1 VGRYDFRPKS
11 GEEHLAAETIA
22 EPRFDGRFCAPPDQ
36 RRYPCRTI
44 DMSAEIVALRSDYR
58 PAIGDRIALD
68 LDRWGRFDG
77 SVIRLFDGGFTLDLE
92 VADRARAHVAM
103 QFAWLTR
110 HFAPDAAQYRA
121 HERLQP
127 KRRFTTFTV
136 AQVTLPCEILDL
148 SRSGASLKTEVQV
161 PPGEKVTIGKR
172 TQAEVI
178 RQTEDGFAVRF
189 RRLLP
194 LETFDEDVEL

>member
-1 VGRYDFRPKS
+1 MRRPDLRPKI
-11 GEEHLAAETIA
+11 GAARLAAETIA
-22 EPRFDGRFCAPPDQ
+22 EPRFDGRFSLPPDH
-36 RRYPCRTI
+36 RRYACRTI
-44 DMSAEIVALRSDYR
+44 DMSAEIVALRSDFR
-58 PAIGDRIALD
+58 PTVGDRIALD

-77 SVIRLFDGGFTLDLE
+77 AVIRLFEGGFTVDLE
-92 VADRARAHVAM
+92 VEDQPRAHVAM

-110 HFAPDAAQYRA
+110 HFAPDATRCRA
-121 HERLQP
+121 HERLRP
-127 KRRFTTFTV
+127 KQRFTTFTV
-136 AQVTLPCEILDL
+136 AQVTLPCEIVDL
-148 SRSGASLKTEVQV
+148 SRSGASLRTAVQV

-194 LETFDEDVEL
+194 LDIFDEDIDL

>member
-1 VGRYDFRPKS
+1 MARHDLRPKN
-11 GEEHLAAETIA
+11 GEERLAAETIA
-22 EPRFDGRFCAPPDQ
+22 EPRFDGRFFLPPDQ

-58 PAIGDRIALD
+58 PAVGEKVTLD

-77 SVIRLFDGGFTLDLE
+77 AVIRLFDGGFTLGLE
-92 VADRARAHVAM
+92 VEDRPRAHVAM

-110 HFAPDAAQYRA
+110 HFAPDAARCRS
-121 HERLQP
+121 HERLRP

-148 SRSGASLKTEVQV
+148 SRSGASLRTEVQV
-161 PPGEKVTIGKR
+161 PPGEKITIGKK

-178 RQTEDGFAVRF
+178 RPTEDGFAVRF

-194 LETFDEDVEL
+194 LEIFDEDIDL

>member
-1 VGRYDFRPKS
+1 MRRPDLRPKI
-11 GEEHLAAETIA
+11 GVEQRAAETIA
-22 EPRFDGRFCAPPDQ
+22 EPRFDGRFSLPPDQ
-36 RRYPCRTI
+36 RRYACRTI
-44 DMSAEIVALRSDYR
+44 DMSAEIVALRSDFR
-58 PAIGDRIALD
+58 PAVGDRIALD

-77 SVIRLFDGGFTLDLE
+77 VVIRLFEGGFTVDLQIT
-92 VADRARAHVAM
+92 DQPRAHVAM

-110 HFAPDAAQYRA
+110 HAAPDAPQCRD
-121 HERLQP
+121 HERLRP

-148 SRSGASLKTEVQV
+148 SRSGASLRTEVQV
-161 PPGEKVTIGKR
+161 PPGEKITIGKR

-194 LETFDEDVEL
+194 LEIFDEDIEL